1 MINSALRT
9 TVSSLHTNITES
21 TSSTYFSRNLRTVP
35 VKMSSLIPNILYVML
50 IPKKKKKKLKLER
63 LSEITTVT
71 AINFFQCAV
80 I

>member
-1 MINSALRT
+1 M
-9 TVSSLHTNITES
+9 HTNITES

-50 IPKKKKKKLKLER
+50 IPKKRKKEKKRKKKLKLER

-71 AINFFQCAV
+71 AFNFFQCAV